1 MVYGKLDWYS
11 VMIYNVSFRKVLQFL
26 KVEYDFYNDLIAN
39 GFQRNCCYSTQQI
52 FTFNGITLEINFDD
66 FLLLDGDIEKIFDFD
81 FVHIRLDIS
90 GTGLDFLRGIFKQP
104 YELELYLQNLESY
117 NIFGEVDKD
126 FKITRADFAFDFVNY
141 EKCPDFVE
149 KLLDWF
155 YKTEY
160 DPNYRTSS
168 GGLNCGRPNAPIKYS
183 LRSGDQHTIYLGTT
197 RSNRLVR
204 IYNKLMQYQKNG
216 VIVKPLPFPE
226 NMDVKSWFRIE
237 FQTRKVEASKYLFG
251 FNRFEDILK
260 IIFNDYLIRDKQG
273 KPLDFLLDL
282 YDWGSLQEITYNASF
297 TELRSVLDSAKVS
310 INRSL
315 QGIVIFI
322 ARYGLSGFVQYIY
335 EHMEHM
341 NYSSKSA
348 SARSLAFNIKVS
360 RMLNEENISLNDL
373 CLENFCGNL
382 NLDLERL
389 KF

>member
-1 MVYGKLDWYS
+1 MP
-11 VMIYNVSFRKVLQFL
+11 I
-26 KVEYDFYNDLIAN
+26 
-39 GFQRNCCYSTQQI
+39 
-52 FTFNGITLEINFDD
+52 
-66 FLLLDGDIEKIFDFD
+66 LLLI
-81 FVHIRLDIS
+81 
-90 GTGLDFLRGIFKQP
+90 
-104 YELELYLQNLESY
+104 
-117 NIFGEVDKD
+117 
-126 FKITRADFAFDFVNY
+126 FVNY

-160 DPNYRTSS
+160 DSNYRTSS

-273 KPLDFLLDL
+273 NPLIFFLIYMIGAVYRKLRIML
-282 YDWGSLQEITYNASF
+282 LLQNLIYLHIEIYKIYYSF
-297 TELRSVLDSAKVS
+297 AK
-310 INRSL
+310 
-315 QGIVIFI
+315 
-322 ARYGLSGFVQYIY
+322 SGT
-335 EHMEHM
+335 
-341 NYSSKSA
+341 
-348 SARSLAFNIKVS
+348 L
-360 RMLNEENISLNDL
+360 L
-373 CLENFCGNL
+373 CL
-382 NLDLERL
+382 
-389 KF
+389 